1 MVNKR
6 YIKHI
11 LLLLC
16 LIALVLLQIL
26 NPHITHSTS
35 SSISYAQAEKK
46 ARKTKRIV
54 SMAPSI
60 TEIIFA
66 LDKEDYLVGVT
77 DFCSYPSEARSL
89 PKVGGYLNPNLEK
102 LVTLQPDL
110 VVIQG
115 HHEKLEKFCKI
126 RGISILFVNMDSIS
140 TIYQG
145 IETLGRE
152 LHCLDR
158 AGNLSSRI
166 RKELKSIQRDV
177 NRAAR
182 QKVFIC
188 LSRSPGSLANLY
200 TVGGSSF
207 ISEILKIAGGIN
219 IFDEVIQPYPEASKE
234 SLIKRAPEIIIEMR
248 PGEDISTDRRK
259 QIISDWDSFKGV
271 PAIINKRI
279 HILTED
285 FILIPGPRVAVA
297 ARLMAEI
304 LHPEIKDEP

>member
-1 MVNKR
+1 MPKKK

-11 LLLLC
+11 LLILC
-16 LIALVLLQIL
+16 LIVF
-26 NPHITHSTS
+26 
-35 SSISYAQAEKK
+35 SIGDAQAGQDALK
-46 ARKTKRIV
+46 ARRIV

-66 LDKEDYLVGVT
+66 LEKEDSLVGVT
-77 DFCSYPSEARSL
+77 DFCSYPPETRSL

-102 LVTLQPDL
+102 LVTLKPDL
-110 VVIQG
+110 VIIQG
-115 HHEKLEKFCKI
+115 NHEKLEKFCKK
-126 RGISILFVNMDSIS
+126 RGISILYVNMDSIS

-145 IETLGRE
+145 IETLGRA
-152 LHCLDR
+152 LHCRER
-158 AGNLSSRI
+158 ARTLRTQISYGLES
-166 RKELKSIQRDV
+166 LQRDV
-177 NRAAR
+177 NRATR

-207 ISEILKIAGGIN
+207 ISEILKLAGGVN
-219 IFDEVIQPYPEASKE
+219 IFDDVMQPYPEASKE

-248 PGEDISTDRRK
+248 PGEKISANRRK
-259 QIISDWDSFKGV
+259 QIISDWDSFQGV
-271 PAIINKRI
+271 PAIKNKRI

-297 ARLMAEI
+297 ARLIAET
-304 LHPEIKDEP
+304 LHPEIKDGP